1 MYPIG
6 EDTIEEF
13 SSRHPDLSE
22 GGLKTIRKIVEMV
35 NEAYYDGF
43 FKGFNAA
50 KESEV

>member
-1 MYPIG
+1 MYPIS

-13 SSRHPDLSE
+13 RGHRPNLSE
-22 GGLKTIRKIVEMV
+22 KSLKTIRKIVEMV

-50 KESEV
+50 KESEA